1 MEHQNRQVDDLRNEV
16 LRRVGRNLL
25 LFQQIELLMK
35 FLVANV
41 SMEVGPRGPTAKH
54 TRRQGG
60 IRKKGLSQIREQFFE
75 EVYSEPIER
84 EDDANITAVRVRSS
98 FRISVTD
105 ADLLRRD
112 EEMFEAMTA
121 ERNELVHHF
130 LERCQLND
138 AASLAAALVQL
149 DDQRERVLP
158 LHQNL
163 VLLRETVVEGLQAT
177 ATFLHSPDGHAAI
190 ELMHLQSSRIVSL
203 LAQVTQVIA
212 RPDGWT
218 LLSSA
223 GNFIAVKDPEQLQ
236 TINQRFGHRGLQS
249 LVSAAEIFEVREE
262 LVANGAKHSIYRVK
276 PGATE
281 LV

>member
-1 MEHQNRQVDDLRNEV
+1 
-16 LRRVGRNLL
+16 LL

-41 SMEVGPRGPTAKH
+41 SMEVGPRGPTSKH
-54 TRRQGG
+54 TRRQGA
-60 IRKKGLSQIREQFFE
+60 IRKKGLGQIREQFFE

-84 EDDANITAVRVRSS
+84 EDDANLTEVRVRSS
-98 FRISVTD
+98 FRISVAD

-112 EEMFEAMTA
+112 EEKFEAMTA

-138 AASLAAALVQL
+138 AASLAAVLVQL
-149 DDQRERVLP
+149 DDQRERILP
-158 LHQNL
+158 LHKNL
-163 VLLRETVVEGLQAT
+163 VQLRETVVEGLQAT
-177 ATFLHSPDGHAAI
+177 ATFLQSPDGHAAI
-190 ELMHLQSSRIVSL
+190 ELIYLQSSRIVSL
-203 LAQVTQVIA
+203 LAQATQVIA

-223 GNFIAVKDPEQLQ
+223 GNFIAAKDPEQLQ

-249 LVSAAEIFEVREE
+249 LISAAKIFEVREE
-262 LVANGAKHSIYRVK
+262 LVANGAKRSIYRVK